1 MEDKMW
7 LADYL
12 KAYDE
17 LLHRAYK
24 EQTPGG
30 KFAEDCRELKQ
41 GMSSIQL
48 VMTSIFELVGTYKI
62 LFEEA
67 ERWGETRDCRHAA
80 WARTAEMLQ
89 QLEDESVKRTLPN

>member
-1 MEDKMW
+1 MENKLW

-12 KAYDE
+12 KAYDD
-17 LLHRAYK
+17 LLYRAYK
-24 EQTPGG
+24 EQTPGE

-48 VMTSIFELVGTYKI
+48 VMASIFELVGTYKI
-62 LFEEA
+62 LHDEA

-80 WARTAEMLQ
+80 WAQTAEMLQ
-89 QLEDESVKRTLPN
+89 KLEEDSVKRVLPN

>member
-17 LLHRAYK
+17 LLYRAYK
-24 EQTPGG
+24 EKRPGDQV
-30 KFAEDCRELKQ
+30 ARDCRDLKQ
-41 GMSSIQL
+41 GMSSSQL
-48 VMTSIFELVGTYKI
+48 VMASIFELVGTYKI
-62 LFEEA
+62 LHEEA

-80 WARTAEMLQ
+80 WEMTAEMLRK
-89 QLEDESVKRTLPN
+89 LDGETVRRRMAN